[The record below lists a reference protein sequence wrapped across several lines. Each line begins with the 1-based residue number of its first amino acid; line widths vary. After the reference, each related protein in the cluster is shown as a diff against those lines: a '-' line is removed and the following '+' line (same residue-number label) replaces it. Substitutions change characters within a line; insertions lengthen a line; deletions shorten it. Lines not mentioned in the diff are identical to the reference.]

1 MLARLDPAEYV
12 LPVFVGIGA
21 VLVGLLAGESP
32 KFAVAAS
39 LAVAFM
45 LLAVV
50 SLSAGVVAFAL
61 ITYLELAPS
70 IGGPALSF
78 SKVAGGVL
86 ALSFIAAYAWKDD
99 KDDVVWAKFPFLASV
114 LAALIAWHLAS
125 YFWAEQPGET
135 APSIVRIILNS
146 ALLVIFFEA
155 VRDTRTVRAVLGAM
169 VAGATMAAVYGII
182 ATPNASEFAYSSTAG
197 SGLGRL
203 AGTVGDPNELASL
216 LVVGLVLAGALAATS
231 KGAQRGI
238 WIGAAVLCGG
248 AMFLTGSR
256 GGLVALTAVFIV
268 AIIVTPRRRALV
280 ISVVMIAAVSATL
293 YYTTI
298 ASQDAQD
305 RITLSDG
312 GTGRTDIWRI
322 GWRMFEDK
330 PIQGVG
336 ANNFQVASIHYLL
349 AEPGAILNDIYV
361 VDQPAVAHNTYLH
374 VLAELGVVGF
384 GLFMLALGI
393 LIGYLVRAIR
403 IFKRLKNREMELLV
417 TGLVL
422 SLVGLLA
429 ADLFLSEQYSKQLWI
444 LLALAPALYAMAQR
458 DEARASVGGPATG
471 TS

>member
-1 MLARLDPAEYV
+1 MLARLDPAEYI
-12 LPVFVGIGA
+12 LPVFVGLGA
-21 VLVGLLAGESP
+21 VMVGLLAGESP

-45 LLAVV
+45 LLAII
-50 SLSAGVVAFAL
+50 SLSAGVVVFAL
-61 ITYLELAPS
+61 ITYLELAPA

-78 SKVAGGVL
+78 TKVAGGVL
-86 ALSFIAAYAWKDD
+86 ALSFIAAYTWKED
-99 KDDVVWAKFPFLASV
+99 KNDVVWAKFPLLTSV
-114 LAALIAWHLAS
+114 ILALIAWHVAS
-125 YFWAEQPGET
+125 YFWSERPGET
-135 APSIVRIILNS
+135 APSIARIVLNS
-146 ALLVIFFEA
+146 ALLVIFYEA

-169 VAGATMAAVYGII
+169 VAGATVAAVYGII
-182 ATPNASEFAYSSTAG
+182 ATPNASEFAYASNAG

-216 LVVGLVLAGALAATS
+216 LVVGLVLSGALAATCR
-231 KGAQRGI
+231 GGQRAI

-256 GGLVALTAVFIV
+256 GGLVALTAVLIA

-280 ISVVMIAAVSATL
+280 ITVAVMIAASATI
-293 YYTTI
+293 YYTAI
-298 ASQDAQD
+298 ASEGARE

-312 GTGRTDIWRI
+312 GTGRTDIWRV

-349 AEPGAILNDIYV
+349 AEPGAILNDNYV

-374 VLAELGVVGF
+374 VLAELGLIGF
-384 GLFMLALGI
+384 GLFILVLGI
-393 LIGYLVRAIR
+393 LIGYLIRAIAA
-403 IFKRLKNREMELLV
+403 FKRLKNRTMEILA
-417 TGLVL
+417 TALVL
-422 SLVGLLA
+422 SLVALLA
-429 ADLFLSEQYSKQLWI
+429 ADFFLSEQYSKQLWI
-444 LLALAPALYAMAQR
+444 LLSLAPALYAMAQR
-458 DEARASVGGPATG
+458 DETRAKASAPAIG